1 MEAEIVDSLLIS
13 RFDSV
18 YTYPEEM
25 ETEFRQAQKG
35 LTDSSAYYKL
45 ELFTGYCLY
54 LRGYQ
59 DSAVHLNQKVL
70 DFCKQHPGTDAL
82 EATGWNH
89 RYALL
94 QGINQKDS
102 SIACLHHAYNAI
114 YRSDDHKE
122 LESICINLA
131 DAYCQTGD
139 LPQAAQY
146 YRKAL
151 WVVDSLQSKRVKFS
165 IYMGLA
171 QTYAN
176 LHNFPLAHRYFDLAE
191 QNPEQRLEY
200 EKYHF
205 ANTKGN
211 CLYFEEKYAE
221 ALPYF
226 RQAYQVVLKF
236 NQPSLNALVEANL
249 GEIFTL
255 LGKTDS
261 AHYYLDKSCSFFMN
275 EPTVNEEV
283 VFYLNS
289 LQAALAL
296 RENKLAIAEQYLSKP
311 YDPQHIGPSYTYLHN
326 KRLME
331 YYAQKKDF
339 EKAYRYKIA
348 VEQYDDSM
356 RNVRSINSINEID
369 YRYNQDTT
377 LLKRDILISN
387 NQIELSQQHNIII
400 LVLALLIISVL
411 LATLIFIHI
420 RRKNEQRYNRQ
431 IALATQ
437 LRMENIR
444 NRISPHYMFNV
455 LNTVM
460 PTFKQYSELA
470 HPLQLLIQVLRG
482 NLLASEKMAV
492 ELQEEI
498 ELVKN
503 YIALRK
509 ETNPNTIHIEWEI
522 AEQVPLQTLIPSM
535 SIQIPVENALKYA
548 FEDNDEQTN
557 TLSIHISKKDRNLS
571 IYIRDNG
578 SGYDPGKHS
587 NSKRSTGNGLK
598 VLFRTIELLNSKNT
612 EKIIFD
618 IRNIGISDPSQHGTL
633 VTITIPL
640 NYQFN
645 I

>member
-1 MEAEIVDSLLIS
+1 M
-13 RFDSV
+13 
-18 YTYPEEM
+18 
-25 ETEFRQAQKG
+25 
-35 LTDSSAYYKL
+35 
-45 ELFTGYCLY
+45 
-54 LRGYQ
+54 
-59 DSAVHLNQKVL
+59 
-70 DFCKQHPGTDAL
+70 
-82 EATGWNH
+82 
-89 RYALL
+89 
-94 QGINQKDS
+94 
-102 SIACLHHAYNAI
+102 
-114 YRSDDHKE
+114 
-122 LESICINLA
+122 
-131 DAYCQTGD
+131 
-139 LPQAAQY
+139 
-146 YRKAL
+146 
-151 WVVDSLQSKRVKFS
+151 
-165 IYMGLA
+165 
-171 QTYAN
+171 
-176 LHNFPLAHRYFDLAE
+176 
-191 QNPEQRLEY
+191 
-200 EKYHF
+200 
-205 ANTKGN
+205 
-211 CLYFEEKYAE
+211 
-221 ALPYF
+221 
-226 RQAYQVVLKF
+226 
-236 NQPSLNALVEANL
+236 
-249 GEIFTL
+249 
-255 LGKTDS
+255 
-261 AHYYLDKSCSFFMN
+261 
-275 EPTVNEEV
+275 
-283 VFYLNS
+283 
-289 LQAALAL
+289 
-296 RENKLAIAEQYLSKP
+296 
-311 YDPQHIGPSYTYLHN
+311 
-326 KRLME
+326 
-331 YYAQKKDF
+331 
-339 EKAYRYKIA
+339 
-348 VEQYDDSM
+348 YDDSI

-387 NQIELSQQHNIII
+387 NQIKLSQQHNIII

-411 LATLIFIHI
+411 LAILIFIHI

-431 IALATQ
+431 MALATQ

-522 AEQVPLQTLIPSM
+522 TEQVPLQTLIPSM

-557 TLSIHISKKDRNLS
+557 TLSIHISKEDRNLS
-571 IYIRDNG
+571 ISIRDNG

-633 VTITIPL
+633 VTITIPF